1 MLRIA
6 LRMRSV
12 GFGAIPK
19 LYLESYPPFG
29 AID

>member
-19 LYLESYPPFG
+19 LHLELPTLG